1 VKKLKRILLICSVL
15 FSCIGCDQVTKD
27 IAGQTLPKSE
37 IISFASGILRLQYC
51 ENPGAFLG
59 FGANAPESFRYWAF
73 TLTVFCFLSG
83 LLAYAIFSKA
93 STADR
98 IVALSLVAGGGFGNL
113 IDRICNDGR
122 VIDFMNVGIGPLRT
136 GIFNVADIA
145 ILIGVVW
152 LSVISFNGNR
162 TGIASDRRVEQK

>member
-1 VKKLKRILLICSVL
+1 VKNLERTLLICSVL
-15 FSCIGCDQVTKD
+15 FSCIGCDQVTKG
-27 IAGQTLPKSE
+27 IAGQTLPKLE
-37 IISFASGILRLQYC
+37 TISFANDILRLRYC

-59 FGANAPESFRYWAF
+59 FGANAPESFRYWTF
-73 TLTVFCFLSG
+73 TLVVFCFLSG

-93 STADR
+93 STANK
-98 IVALSLVAGGGFGNL
+98 IVALSLIAGGGFGNL
-113 IDRICNDGR
+113 IDRICNNGK
-122 VIDFMNVGIGPLRT
+122 VIDFMNVGIGPVRT

-162 TGIASDRRVEQK
+162 TGMALDRHVGPK